1 MQNGMEKCYMH
12 IIEKKKIRFH
22 KRKLLQA
29 IMNYDVKP
37 NGCAFRKFI
46 REKTGLDINERT
58 CTRAINGELI
68 FAEKALLITKALG
81 EAKELEKDLEYFK
94 PKKIALYS
102 NIIKLQDFTQ
112 DVTTNLVSDASMPK
126 EYAVMAKE
134 INKSLPA
141 MIRDS
146 SNFHKSHSQFMYST
160 LDVAQLTPIRSIKHT
175 LAEVSR
181 TKNALEANYIRVKKD
196 EIKLLRLE
204 KQRASEM
211 HIMDKEEL
219 EVRILEKQINL
230 NNAKE
235 SMQGAIRKFSFF
247 TEQYKKLL
255 ASIGKTEEDG
265 ITEEEYEAEEEKYH
279 IMTAMNQALTA
290 ARSRQ
295 GWIDEGNNIYIFQ
308 LGVNN
313 AVAQKA
319 VFAYLLKEKE
329 LLEKGKD
336 PTARM
341 TLEWLEEC
349 AERWKGC
356 SKDIADWRGLQT
368 FAKQS
373 LHIGET

>member
-1 MQNGMEKCYMH
+1 MH

-58 CTRAINGELI
+58 CTRAINGEPI

-81 EAKELEKDLEYFK
+81 AAKELEKDLEYFK
-94 PKKIALYS
+94 PKKITLYS

-112 DVTTNLVSDASMPK
+112 EVTTNLVHDASMPK

-196 EIKLLRLE
+196 ELLLKKLQD
-204 KQRASEM
+204 KQGKCKD
-211 HIMDKEEL
+211 HFDEESL
-219 EVRILEKQINL
+219 QIRILEKQINL

-255 ASIGKTEEDG
+255 ASIGKTEDEG

-295 GWIDEGNNIYIFQ
+295 GWIDEGNNIYISQ
-308 LGVNN
+308 LGINN
-313 AVAQKA
+313 SVAQKA
-319 VFAYLLKEKE
+319 IFDYLKSEQNCYKKNKE
-329 LLEKGKD
+329 

-356 SKDIADWRGLQT
+356 SKDIADC
-368 FAKQS
+368 
-373 LHIGET
+373 